1 MPAAKLPLTLQ
12 GPAVGSG
19 LWVGSMGE
27 ADYCS
32 SELILE
38 SHIHW
43 KLRPT

>member
-19 LWVGSMGE
+19 LWAGSMGE
-27 ADYCS
+27 AEHC